1 MKTANKNILTWTYY
15 KMKIKIG
22 KYPTWHWGSEYLYK
36 WFGYN
41 QEQKLRV
48 QIDTWDTWNMDHTLA
63 HIILPM
69 LKQLKATNHGYPSD
83 LTEQEWD
90 EIQDKMIWS
99 FEQKIKDTDMDLS
112 HEEHE
117 KMAEGFKL
125 FGLHYQNLW
134 D

>member
-1 MKTANKNILTWTYY
+1 MKV
-15 KMKIKIG
+15 KIG
-22 KYPTWHWGSEYLYK
+22 KYPGWHWWSTYLYK
-36 WFGYN
+36 WFGYTRT
-41 QEQKLRV
+41 QKISV
-48 QIDTWDTWNMDHTLA
+48 KIDKWDTWSMDHTLA

-69 LKQLKATNHGYPSD
+69 LKQLKATNHGYPSG
-83 LTEQEWD
+83 LSEQEWD

-112 HEEHE
+112 SEEHE

-125 FGLHYQNLW
+125 FGLFYQNLW